1 MWGFS
6 FGDAPFLLENED
18 SFFKK
23 RSDHLLA
30 KGIPAQSWVGRSTHP
45 LALWVT
51 WPAVVSQ
58 QLCLSLLVWGLW
70 GWNHGI
76 DPHPVPGSRTCWV
89 PVSGGGSQGRL
100 QTHTFPAHSMRE
112 LTLPL

>member
-30 KGIPAQSWVGRSTHP
+30 EGIPASSPGRADPIAPS
-45 LALWVT
+45 
-51 WPAVVSQ
+51 PAVVSQ

-76 DPHPVPGSRTCWV
+76 HPHPVPGRRTCWV
-89 PVSGGGSQGRL
+89 PVSGGGSKGRL
-100 QTHTFPAHSMRE
+100 QTHTFPAHSTRE